1 MKALGRYTK
10 TEAGVRAQAKQER
23 GLEREQ
29 RIREARA
36 PHLKTCRVS
45 VQVTLDVEEVIDV
58 TEAITRALHHVGNQV
73 CEHTKNPNPYAP
85 KFWVTGV
92 ACDGETGE
100 RLVFEQYP
108 LGSNACAND

>member
-23 GLEREQ
+23 GLEREH

-36 PHLKTCRVS
+36 PHLKTFRVT

-92 ACDGETGE
+92 ACDGKTGE